1 MKKLLLSSAILATF
15 ALFSACG
22 DDSSSGPEEESSSS
36 IEVEEKSSS
45 SVEEEGKSSAADK
58 KSSSSE
64 AKKGD
69 SSSSEEATSS
79 SSEAE
84 SSSSIAEESSSS
96 SVIASSSGAKQSSSS
111 EDVSSSSEE
120 SSSSAKQS
128 SSSEEESSSSEAV
141 AEVMPSDTYNCASYN
156 CVSTEYLNRDMLD
169 TNGYGEIL
177 DTRDNQVYKVV
188 TIGDQVWMAQNLN
201 YAYNV
206 RTSSLDSSS
215 FCYNGKADSCAKYG
229 RLYLWSAAMDS
240 AGVFSS
246 DGEGCDIDAACGA
259 SGAIRG
265 VCPKGWH
272 LPSLAE
278 WKRLLE
284 PMATSIDDH
293 SSYWYYYGAGRMLK
307 SEDGWG
313 YYSESTKGIDY
324 SGFSALP
331 AGDRYYNGYFVNAG
345 YDAFFWSSSEMINSD
360 VAYIMDLSFNGEY
373 AGLYDDDKNYAF
385 SVRCIKD

>member
-15 ALFSACG
+15 ALFTACG

-36 IEVEEKSSS
+36 IEAEDKSSS
-45 SVEEEGKSSAADK
+45 SVEEEGKSSATDK

-69 SSSSEEATSS
+69 SSSSTEATSS
-79 SSEAE
+79 SGEAE

-96 SVIASSSGAKQSSSS
+96 NVIASSSSGAKQSSSS
-111 EDVSSSSEE
+111 EEDSSSSEE
-120 SSSSAKQS
+120 SSSSANGS
-128 SSSEEESSSSEAV
+128 SSSVADAV
-141 AEVMPSDTYNCASYN
+141 CYGEYGAEYT
-156 CVSTEYLNRDMLD
+156 CVTTRYLNQDMLD
-169 TNGYGEIL
+169 TNGYGEFVDI
-177 DTRDNQVYKVV
+177 RDKQVYKTVEICNEV
-188 TIGDQVWMAQNLN
+188 ESSCQTWMAQNLN

-229 RLYLWSAAMDS
+229 RIYLWSAAMDS

-246 DGEGCDIDAACGA
+246 DGEGCGVDAACGA